1 MKLVLATTNL
11 HKLREF
17 KEMFKS
23 LPKIELFS
31 LVQFPDYLPPE
42 ETGITFQE
50 NAILKAIH
58 AAHHLGHWVLAD
70 DSGLCVPA
78 LGGAPGVYSRRYAGE
93 NATDQENRQKLLE
106 AMQHLGEDQRY
117 AYYTCA
123 LSLASPQGIKKTVE
137 GICEGVI
144 LSSSKGRNGF
154 GYDSLFLKHDYDKTF
169 AELDESLKN
178 RISHRRKAFERLIVY
193 LESIKT

>member
-1 MKLVLATTNL
+1 MQLVLATTNL

-31 LVQFPDYLPPE
+31 LVQFPDYVPPE
-42 ETGITFQE
+42 ETGATFTE
-50 NAILKAIH
+50 NAILKAVH
-58 AAHHLGHWVLAD
+58 AAHHLRHWVLAD

-78 LGGAPGVYSRRYAGE
+78 LGGAPGIFSRRYAGE

-106 AMQHLGEDQRY
+106 AMQHLKEDERY
-117 AYYTCA
+117 AHYTCA
-123 LSLASPQGIKKTVE
+123 LSLASPEGLKKSAE
-137 GICEGVI
+137 GICEGRI
-144 LSSSKGRNGF
+144 LPSARGRNGF
-154 GYDSLFLKHDYDKTF
+154 GYDPLFLKHDYDKTF

-193 LESIKT
+193 LESVKV